1 MTVTTIKPSD
11 LLNMSQAEIDELY
24 KQGSVGEIPDGE
36 SKGIAIIGAGTILV
50 KILALLSKLFFWQG
64 KFFYREEKYFLNI
77 IPPFGFRAFKG
88 EIYTAD
94 GWFCD
99 GEAIILDYSK
109 TSFIFQKIREEMRQI
124 APGFYLAQVYYGRT
138 RISNFTL
145 EF

>member
-1 MTVTTIKPSD
+1 MTVTTPKPSD

-36 SKGIAIIGAGTILV
+36 SKGIAIIAAGTMLV

-77 IPPFGFRAFKG
+77 IPPFGFQAFKG
-88 EIYTAD
+88 EIYTGN

-109 TSFIFQKIREEMRQI
+109 TSFIFQQVREEMRQI